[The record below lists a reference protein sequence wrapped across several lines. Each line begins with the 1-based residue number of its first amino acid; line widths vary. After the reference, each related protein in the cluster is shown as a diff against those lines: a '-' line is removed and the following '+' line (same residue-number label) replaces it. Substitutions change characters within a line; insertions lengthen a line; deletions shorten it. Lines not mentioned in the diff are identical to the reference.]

1 MGGKHSGEVVGW
13 GVKVDLGHCVRFFAL
28 LGACCSRL
36 SWGLHIAQL
45 RWVGEGANMACI
57 GGMISKRAMAV
68 AAAAAARRLAQ
79 KSACVFLVCGH
90 MSHFGQ
96 GPEAAELLGQ
106 QPAAAAKRAAAA

>member
-1 MGGKHSGEVVGW
+1 
-13 GVKVDLGHCVRFFAL
+13 
-28 LGACCSRL
+28 
-36 SWGLHIAQL
+36 
-45 RWVGEGANMACI
+45 
-57 GGMISKRAMAV
+57 MISKRAMAV

-79 KSACVFLVCGH
+79 TACVFLVCGH